1 MASVKQ
7 YDNIDLKK
15 MNILKP
21 EKINN
26 SYFGYINY
34 DENKE
39 PMYIQTPKLKCNVN
53 VVDILENKTPQ
64 LDVTISLKDINFF
77 DLLVN
82 IDDTIVTRTHEN
94 SENWFSKELPLNVID
109 EMYKPLHSSFKKGNE
124 PKIKFK
130 IPISKNRIQCTCYNQ
145 KKECIDIT
153 NIKKDDTIILVLH
166 FRGIKILKQTFYCDC
181 YISQIKIL
189 ENKVNKY
196 QILEDYSILGS
207 EEEEEDLDIFDEEII
222 NEMKRKEEE
231 KQYKIKE
238 LKKEINNYE
247 NEIKNKKDILSELL
261 NK

>member
-15 MNILKP
+15 INILKP

-26 SYFGYINY
+26 SYFGFMNY
-34 DENKE
+34 DDNKE
-39 PMYIQTPKLKCNVN
+39 PIYIQTPKLKSNIN
-53 VVDILENKTPQ
+53 VVDILDSKNPH
-64 LDVTISLKDINFF
+64 LDVTISLNDIKFY

-82 IDDTIVTRTHEN
+82 IDDTILTKTLEN
-94 SENWFSKELPLNVID
+94 SENWFSKILPLNVID
-109 EMYKPLHSSFKKGNE
+109 EMYKPLHSSFKKGDK

-130 IPISKNRIQCTCYNQ
+130 IPISKNKIQCTCYNQ
-145 KKECIDIT
+145 KKECVDIT
-153 NIKKDDTIILVLH
+153 NIKKDDNLILVLH
-166 FRGIKILKQTFYCDC
+166 LRGIKILKQTFYCDC

-207 EEEEEDLDIFDEEII
+207 EEDDEDLDIFDEEII

-231 KQYKIKE
+231 KQNKIKE
-238 LKKEINNYE
+238 LKKEINNFE
-247 NEIKNKKDILSELL
+247 NEIKNKKNILTELL